1 MMLEYN
7 LRGIS
12 MQSKQE
18 IINQAICE
26 TISGRR
32 IFYNS
37 QLVFS
42 QAKPILQKQE
52 HLIYPH
58 PIAYVDAVNKSQNPF

>member
-1 MMLEYN
+1 MMLEYI
-7 LRGIS
+7 LRGMS

-26 TISGRR
+26 TIFGRR

-42 QAKPILQKQE
+42 QAKPILQKQ